1 MKNQLQA
8 GYEFCILSMT
18 GEKLEFKT
26 WLNLSFA
33 QYMSLETQ
41 ACLAGLTLV
50 KHASESRHKRPGD
63 HCLFCSQAQV
73 NLSGRASFSPIWPWK
88 RTWTY
93 LSQEFLFSCMKTR
106 GFITHLAN
114 CMQSFSSCLRME
126 LSTKMQRRWWPWGSF
141 IKGWHEDP
149 LVEMFQNTNPQP
161 EEVTFLFAITCSVN
175 NL

>member
-1 MKNQLQA
+1 MAQPIICTVYVTGNA
-8 GYEFCILSMT
+8 GVPGRADSGKTRFRKQTQKARWSLSLLLSGT
-18 GEKLEFKT
+18 GK
-26 WLNLSFA
+26 
-33 QYMSLETQ
+33 
-41 ACLAGLTLV
+41 
-50 KHASESRHKRPGD
+50 
-63 HCLFCSQAQV
+63 
-73 NLSGRASFSPIWPWK
+73 LSGRASFSPIWPWK